1 MKDIAV
7 IWIVVMGLIGGGIY
21 LFARPKQQSN
31 AEKYAEC
38 TKTVGEIHDSSRKTI
53 TTNASG
59 YNKDEQAYYYTQ
71 TENGYTRDLNN
82 CRQIY
87 GQ

>member
-1 MKDIAV
+1 MKESTIGG
-7 IWIVVMGLIGGGIY
+7 IVVIGLIIGGVY
-21 LFARPKQQSN
+21 FFTRPQQKSN
-31 AEKYAEC
+31 AVQYSEC
-38 TKTVGEIHDSSRKTI
+38 TKTAGEIHDSSRKTI

-71 TENGYTRDLNN
+71 TENGYTRDLES
-82 CRQIY
+82 CRQFY